1 MRVLTAAF
9 LSAMG
14 HVCTAACQGLLS
26 LLQKLPLFWSINILL
41 GSLLSYI
48 YKWKHIAMQCTL
60 PGMYTD
66 TEMQSFL
73 WCLAIRI
80 QRICF
85 SSHCPYRHHR
95 RRVLFQFW
103 IPLRTADD
111 IGWCVRAERAQRYT
125 FIFTCNHF
133 SSTTHP
139 SLMPSSPLPYS
150 PPSLS
155 QYELIKS
162 YYLTQ
167 LPSGLAPLLSLT
179 LTHRH
184 PHTDYCLLFFSAPS
198 VILTQ
203 THTDTVIRS
212 TNLLYFWIRL
222 LKWDMDTVSAFSS
235 VSISLYQPICRY
247 VSPK

>member
-1 MRVLTAAF
+1 
-9 LSAMG
+9 MG

-41 GSLLSYI
+41 GSLLSYTH
-48 YKWKHIAMQCTL
+48 KWKHIAIQCTNSY
-60 PGMYTD
+60 PCTD

-95 RRVLFQFW
+95 RRVLVLVLFQFW
-103 IPLRTADD
+103 IPLRTTDD

-150 PPSLS
+150 PPSPS

-184 PHTDYCLLFFSAPS
+184 PYTDCCLLFFSAPS